1 MGPGVGFTHT
11 LRTAIQVA
19 RKKVIP
25 KDYAEHQNA
34 ASVFVKPGHRVPG
47 HASGG

>member
-1 MGPGVGFTHT
+1 MGPGFGSTHT
-11 LRTAIQVA
+11 LRTAIQVS

-34 ASVFVKPGHRVPG
+34 ASQF
-47 HASGG
+47 A